1 MTLFFNSYSIG
12 IKYDIIKMKKKQK
25 EIAQEVGITQ
35 QYLANLENGKS
46 KNPSRDLMIKLAKAL
61 DTTVQELF
69 FSDEE

>member
-1 MTLFFNSYSIG
+1 MNLKIQR
-12 IKYDIIKMKKKQK
+12 IKMKKKQK

-69 FSDEE
+69 FSEEE

>member
-1 MTLFFNSYSIG
+1 MNLKIQR
-12 IKYDIIKMKKKQK
+12 IKMKKKQK

-69 FSDEE
+69 FSDEG

>member
-1 MTLFFNSYSIG
+1 MNLKIQR
-12 IKYDIIKMKKKQK
+12 IKMKKKQK

>member
-1 MTLFFNSYSIG
+1 
-12 IKYDIIKMKKKQK
+12 MKKKQK
-25 EIAQEVGITQ
+25 EIAKEVRITQ

-46 KNPSRDLMIKLAKAL
+46 KNPSRDLMIKLAAAL

>member
-1 MTLFFNSYSIG
+1 MNLKIQR
-12 IKYDIIKMKKKQK
+12 IKMKKKQK
-25 EIAQEVGITQ
+25 EIAKEVRITQ

-46 KNPSRDLMIKLAKAL
+46 KNPSRDLMIKLAAAL

>member
-1 MTLFFNSYSIG
+1 MKVLNLKIQR
-12 IKYDIIKMKKKQK
+12 IKMKKKQK
-25 EIAQEVGITQ
+25 EIAKEVGITQ

-46 KNPSRDLMIKLAKAL
+46 KNPSRDLMIKLAAAL

>member
-1 MTLFFNSYSIG
+1 MNLKIQR
-12 IKYDIIKMKKKQK
+12 IKKRKKQK
-25 EIAQEVGITQ
+25 EIAEQVGITQ

-46 KNPSRDLMIKLAKAL
+46 KNPSRDLMIKLAAAL

>member
-1 MTLFFNSYSIG
+1 MNLKIQR
-12 IKYDIIKMKKKQK
+12 IKMKKKQK
-25 EIAQEVGITQ
+25 EIAKEVGITQ

-46 KNPSRDLMIKLAKAL
+46 KNPSRDLMIKLAAAL

>member
-1 MTLFFNSYSIG
+1 MEVLNLKIQR
-12 IKYDIIKMKKKQK
+12 IKMKKKQK
-25 EIAQEVGITQ
+25 EIAKEVGITQ

-46 KNPSRDLMIKLAKAL
+46 KNPSRDLMIKLAAAL

>member
-1 MTLFFNSYSIG
+1 MKVLNLKIQR
-12 IKYDIIKMKKKQK
+12 IKMKKKQK
-25 EIAQEVGITQ
+25 EIAKEVRITQ

-46 KNPSRDLMIKLAKAL
+46 KNPSRDLMIKLAAAL